1 MSHLTSEQ
9 RYTISVLLEQNFSK
23 SEIAIVIK
31 DKSVLTRELQRNCDL
46 RSGKYDFDLAQR
58 KYEKTTKDKRNDLTL
73 EIKERIKEYL
83 HQELSPEQI
92 VGVCSKNSCHVCP
105 QSLFINIFGR

>member
-23 SEIAIVIK
+23 KRIAIVIK
-31 DKSVLTRELQRNCDL
+31 RQVRLTRELQRNCDL

-58 KYEKTTKDKRNDLTL
+58 KYEKRQKAKQ
-73 EIKERIKEYL
+73 KK
-83 HQELSPEQI
+83 
-92 VGVCSKNSCHVCP
+92 
-105 QSLFINIFGR
+105 

>member
-31 DKSVLTRELQRNCDL
+31 RQVRFTRELQRNCDL

-58 KYEKTTKDKRNDLTL
+58 KYENDK
-73 EIKERIKEYL
+73 KAK
-83 HQELSPEQI
+83 Q
-92 VGVCSKNSCHVCP
+92 KK
-105 QSLFINIFGR
+105 

>member
-31 DKSVLTRELQRNCDL
+31 RQVRFKELQRNCDL

-58 KYEKTTKDKRNDLTL
+58 KYKKTTKGKTKRNDLT
-73 EIKERIKEYL
+73 
-83 HQELSPEQI
+83 
-92 VGVCSKNSCHVCP
+92 
-105 QSLFINIFGR
+105 

>member
-31 DKSVLTRELQRNCDL
+31 RQVRFNTRATTCCDL

-58 KYEKTTKDKRNDLTL
+58 K
-73 EIKERIKEYL
+73 
-83 HQELSPEQI
+83 
-92 VGVCSKNSCHVCP
+92 
-105 QSLFINIFGR
+105 

>member
-31 DKSVLTRELQRNCDL
+31 DKSVLTRELQRNCDFAVVNMIL
-46 RSGKYDFDLAQR
+46 
-58 KYEKTTKDKRNDLTL
+58 
-73 EIKERIKEYL
+73 I
-83 HQELSPEQI
+83 
-92 VGVCSKNSCHVCP
+92 
-105 QSLFINIFGR
+105 

>member
-31 DKSVLTRELQRNCDL
+31 KSKSVLTRELQRNCDL
-46 RSGKYDFDLAQR
+46 QVVNMIL
-58 KYEKTTKDKRNDLTL
+58 
-73 EIKERIKEYL
+73 I
-83 HQELSPEQI
+83 
-92 VGVCSKNSCHVCP
+92 
-105 QSLFINIFGR
+105 

>member
-31 DKSVLTRELQRNCDL
+31 QVRFNTELQRNCDL

-58 KYEKTTKDKRNDLTL
+58 KYEKRQKAKP
-73 EIKERIKEYL
+73 KK
-83 HQELSPEQI
+83 
-92 VGVCSKNSCHVCP
+92 
-105 QSLFINIFGR
+105 

>member
-58 KYEKTTKDKRNDLTL
+58 KYENDKRQNQ
-73 EIKERIKEYL
+73 KK
-83 HQELSPEQI
+83 
-92 VGVCSKNSCHVCP
+92 
-105 QSLFINIFGR
+105 